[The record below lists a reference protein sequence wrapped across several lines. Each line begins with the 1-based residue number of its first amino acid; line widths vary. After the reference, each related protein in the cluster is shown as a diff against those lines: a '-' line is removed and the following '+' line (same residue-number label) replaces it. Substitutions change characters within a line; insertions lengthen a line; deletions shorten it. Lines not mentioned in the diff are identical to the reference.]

1 MIKIFDTTLR
11 DGEQSPG
18 CSMNLTE
25 KRRLARQLETLGVDI
40 IEAGFAASSPG
51 DFEAVKEIANT
62 VTKPIVLS
70 LARCLKSDIDKAV
83 EAVKDAKHPG
93 IHVFIATSP
102 LHMQHKLRMT
112 EDQVYEKA
120 VESVAYAKQ
129 FIDHVEFSCEDYSR
143 SEPEFVY
150 RVLEGAIAAGA
161 TVVNL
166 PDTVG
171 YMMPQ
176 EYYEMIKGVK
186 DNVKGINN
194 VDISTHC
201 HNDLGLAVANS
212 LAAVLAGATQVECSI
227 NGIGERA
234 GNAALEEIVMALDT
248 RRDYYGSGT
257 NVNTTEIFRTSE
269 LLSSIIG
276 QEISPT
282 KPIVGA
288 NVFAHE
294 SGIHQHGVLMEK
306 STYEIMTPQSV
317 GVKQSTNLVLGKHSG
332 KHAFRAKL
340 EDLGY
345 DFDEVKLEDLFGKF
359 KELADK
365 KKNIYEDDIIALASE
380 NMARFIEDY
389 KLLDYSSQSYS
400 NKKSTTFIALEY
412 KGDRVEATATEDGPI
427 SAAFRALQDIIG
439 EDIRLDDFKIR
450 SVTEGR
456 DALGETTLRLNYK
469 DKIFF
474 GKGLSTD
481 IIKSSILAY
490 INGLNNVAY
499 YKEKGHPAK

>member
-25 KRRLARQLETLGVDI
+25 KRRLARQLETLGVDV

-51 DFEAVKEIANT
+51 DFEAVREIAST

-70 LARCLKSDIDKAV
+70 LARCKKEDIDKAV
-83 EAVKDAKHPG
+83 EAVKDAKRPG

-102 LHMQHKLRMT
+102 LHMKHKLQMT
-112 EDQVYEKA
+112 EEEVYQKA

-129 FIDHVEFSCEDYSR
+129 FINHVEFSCEDYSR

-150 RVLEGAIAAGA
+150 RVLEGAIEAGA

-171 YMMPQ
+171 YMMPE
-176 EYYEMIKGVK
+176 EYYQMIKGVK
-186 DNVKGINN
+186 DNVKGIDN

-201 HNDLGLAVANS
+201 HNDLGMAVANS
-212 LAAVLAGATQVECSI
+212 LAAVRAGATQVECSI

-234 GNAALEEIVMALDT
+234 GNAALEEIVMAIDT
-248 RRDYYGSGT
+248 RRDYYEART
-257 NVNTTEIFRTSE
+257 NINTTEIFRTSE

-317 GVKQSTNLVLGKHSG
+317 GVKQSSNLVLGKHSG

-345 DFDEVKLEDLFGKF
+345 EFDEEKLEDLFSKF

-380 NMARFIEDY
+380 NMARFIENY

-400 NKKSTTFIALEY
+400 NKKSTTFIALEC
-412 KGDRVEATATEDGPI
+412 KGERIEATATEDGPI

-439 EDIRLDDFKIR
+439 EDITLDDFKIR

-456 DALGETTLRLNYK
+456 DALGETTLRLKYK
-469 DKIFF
+469 EKIFF

-490 INGLNNVAY
+490 INGLNNVSY

>member
-18 CSMNLTE
+18 CSMNINE
-25 KRRLARQLETLGVDI
+25 KKRLARQLENLGVDV

-51 DFEAVKEIANT
+51 DFEAVKEIAEII
-62 VTKPIVLS
+62 TKSTVLS
-70 LARCLKSDIDKAV
+70 LARCKKEDIDAALKAV
-83 EAVKDAKHPG
+83 ENAAKPG

-102 LHMQHKLRMT
+102 IHMKYKLRMT
-112 EDQVYEKA
+112 EEEVFEKA
-120 VESVAYAKQ
+120 VECVKYAKQ
-129 FIDHVEFSCEDYSR
+129 FVDHVEFSCEDYSR
-143 SEPEFVY
+143 SEPQFVY
-150 RVLEGAIAAGA
+150 RILEAAIEAGA

-171 YMMPQ
+171 YMMPE

-186 DNVKGINN
+186 ENVKGIDD

-212 LAAVLAGATQVECSI
+212 LAAIRAGATQVECSV

-234 GNAALEEIVMALDT
+234 GNASLEEIVMALNT
-248 RRDYYGSGT
+248 RKDLYGLNT
-257 NVNTTEIFRTSE
+257 NIVTSEIKRTSD

-276 QEISPT
+276 QTVSPN

-306 STYEIMTPQSV
+306 STYEIMTPESV
-317 GVKQSTNLVLGKHSG
+317 GVKQTTNLVLGKHSG
-332 KHAFRAKL
+332 KHAFKDKL
-340 EDLGY
+340 TELG
-345 DFDEVKLEDLFGKF
+345 FEFSEGKVEELFRKF

-365 KKNIYEDDIIALASE
+365 KKNIYENDIVALATEDMS
-380 NMARFIEDY
+380 RLIEYY
-389 KLLDYSSQSYS
+389 KLVDYSSHSF
-400 NKKSTTFIALEY
+400 NNDKSTTNIAIEY
-412 KGDRVEATATEDGPI
+412 NGERIECTATEEGPI
-427 SAAFRALQDIIG
+427 SAAFKALSDAFG
-439 EDIRLDDFKIR
+439 EDIVLEDFKIQ
-450 SVTEGR
+450 SVTRGR
-456 DALGETTLRLNYK
+456 DALGEAMLKLKYK
-469 DKIFF
+469 DKLFF

-490 INGLNNVAY
+490 INGLNNIGY
-499 YKEKGHPAK
+499 YKEKGYDA